1 MKNVK
6 KKHNIGKKEKKKK
19 KINSREETMKIMLGL
34 GSSLLNS
41 TRFDLIRFDFS
52 FSNIT

>member
-19 KINSREETMKIMLGL
+19 KKKINSREETMKIYAWVVLQL
-34 GSSLLNS
+34 
-41 TRFDLIRFDFS
+41 TEFDSI
-52 FSNIT
+52 